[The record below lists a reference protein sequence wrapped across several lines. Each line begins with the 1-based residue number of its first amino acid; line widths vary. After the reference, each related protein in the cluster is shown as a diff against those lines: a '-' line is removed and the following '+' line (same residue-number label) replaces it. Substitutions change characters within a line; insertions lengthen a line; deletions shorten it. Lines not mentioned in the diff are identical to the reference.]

1 VSQTIRNTPVQTKDE
16 ILMRL
21 QDHEAQLR
29 KLGVRRM
36 GLFGSFVRGQ
46 QAPDSDVDVLLEFEP
61 GEKTFDKFMQIS
73 FLLEEILGRPVELV
87 TTEALSPYL
96 GPHILNEAEDVLAA
110 A

>member
-1 VSQTIRNTPVQTKDE
+1 MPNTPVQTKDE
-16 ILMRL
+16 IFSRL
-21 QDHEAQLR
+21 KDHEPQFR
-29 KLGVRRM
+29 DLGVRRM

-61 GEKTFDKFMQIS
+61 DKKSFDHFMQIS
-73 FLLEEILGRPVELV
+73 FLLEEILQRHVELV

>member
-1 VSQTIRNTPVQTKDE
+1 MRNTPVQTKDE
-16 ILMRL
+16 ILVRMR
-21 QDHEAQLR
+21 DHEPQLR
-29 KLGVRRM
+29 ELGVRRL

-46 QAPDSDVDVLLEFEP
+46 QAPASDVDLLLEFEP
-61 GEKTFDKFMQIS
+61 GKKTFDRFMGIS
-73 FLLEEILGRPVELV
+73 LLLEEILQRRVELV